1 MRFCGDGW
9 NITSQALFLSIALF
23 FALQSCIN
31 QAHWHIF
38 TRYCSKHVETK
49 KRKIAKTQHIWSYR
63 EHCWGNRPQSYT
75 DHRDLPSVPSLNSN
89 LRPPTLQAWLRC
101 ALSTMKITIRV
112 HDLDISFYM
121 IKAKANEHSGLLRG
135 RSRQRK
141 PLYATG
147 LSICLSVCVLPS
159 CVQKRDFL
167 KKNNQSRATVSIHD
181 L

>member
-1 MRFCGDGW
+1 MKYNISSTFFIYSLIFC
-9 NITSQALFLSIALF
+9 
-23 FALQSCIN
+23 FAVVYKSGPLTYFYAILLQ
-31 QAHWHIF
+31 
-38 TRYCSKHVETK
+38 TRGNKKTKNSKNAT
-49 KRKIAKTQHIWSYR
+49 WSYR